1 MSVIQG
7 LLVHGV
13 IPGWP
18 GPGVI
23 PGCLDHG
30 VIQGRL
36 GQEVIGYYSWSFGLG
51 PGVKGPFKVVL
62 VTGSFKVDE
71 VKGQFMVGLVTVTIT
86 ITNEVNVVL

>member
-36 GQEVIGYYSWSFGLG
+36 GQEVIGYYSWSFR
-51 PGVKGPFKVVL
+51 
-62 VTGSFKVDE
+62 TW
-71 VKGQFMVGLVTVTIT
+71 GQGAIQGLVGHGFIR
-86 ITNEVNVVL
+86 